1 MPAMHSLGEMIKFLR
16 NRRGWMQKELAKR
29 AGLTKGMVSGY
40 ETGKKTPTLQ
50 SLTRIAEALQA
61 DFCDL
66 HCAFEHVQGR
76 PMVVHELTAHFRPG
90 PARPSAAAPLQA
102 PASSVGGAGEPA
114 PAAAAGDAVRDLEDF
129 TVALKKVLVH
139 FLPGR

>member
-1 MPAMHSLGEMIKFLR
+1 MIKFLR

-29 AGLTKGMVSGY
+29 SGLTKGMVSGY

-50 SLTRIAEALQA
+50 SLARIAAALEA

-76 PMVVHELTAHFRPG
+76 PMVVHELTSHFRPG
-90 PARPSAAAPLQA
+90 PARSSPAAPHRV
-102 PASSVGGAGEPA
+102 PASSQGGAGEPA
-114 PAAAAGDAVRDLEDF
+114 PAAAESDPVRDVADF
-129 TVALKKVLVH
+129 TAALQKVLVH
-139 FLPGR
+139 YLSKG